1 MSHADMNNCSG
12 FNEAA
17 AAFSW
22 NSPKKA
28 INPYLDPAEVAQVS
42 ALSNLITLYAADN
55 EQEQLRREALSDQ
68 VWERYFFNESR
79 DPVQREMEQD
89 KLISRAK
96 LAHEQQRFNP
106 DMVILADVN
115 AQPSH
120 ISKPL
125 MQRIE
130 YFSSLGRP
138 KAYSRYLRETIK
150 PCLERLEHVRESQ
163 LSTSFRFMASHE
175 GLDGLLILP
184 EMSQDQVKRLST
196 LVAAHMS
203 MCLDAACGD
212 LYATDDVKPEEI
224 RKTWE
229 KVAAETL
236 CLDVIPPAFE
246 QLRRKRNRRKPVP
259 YELIPGS
266 LARMLCADWWYRKLW
281 KMRCEWREEQLRAVC
296 LVSKKASPYV
306 SYEAVMH
313 KREQRRKSLE
323 FFRSHELVNEDGDT
337 LDMEDV
343 VNASSSNPAHRRNE
357 MMACVKGLELIA
369 EMRGDCAVFY
379 TITCPSRFHSTLNNG
394 RPNPTWTNAT
404 VRQSSDYL
412 VGMFAAFRKAMHKAG
427 LRWYG
432 VRVAE
437 PHHDGT
443 VHWHLLCFMR
453 KKDRRAITA
462 LLRKFAIREDR
473 EELGNNTGPRFKSE
487 LINPRK
493 GTPTSYIAKYISKNI
508 DGRGLAGEISK
519 ETGKSLRD
527 NAEYVNAWASLHR
540 VQQFRF
546 FGIPGRQAYRELRLL
561 AGQAARQQGD
571 KKAGVP
577 VLDNPRLDAILA
589 AADAGCFA
597 TYIMKQGGVLVPRKY
612 HLIRTAYEINEE
624 PTAYGDHGIRIYGIW
639 SPIAE
644 GKICTHAVKWKMV
657 RKAVDVQEAVSG
669 LLGALLSPIGLVV
682 TALAGVALVVW
693 KYWQPITA
701 FLGGVVEGFKA
712 AAGPISAA
720 FEPLKPVFQW
730 IGDKVQALWGWFTDL
745 LTPVKSTSAELQS
758 AAAMGRRFGEALA
771 EGLNMVMHPLDSLKS
786 GVSWLLE
793 KLGIVS
799 KEAAKAK
806 LPESV
811 TRQQPATV
819 NADGKVMMPSGGFP
833 SWGYGFAGMYDSGGY
848 IPRGQF
854 GIVGENGPEI
864 VNGPAN
870 VTSRRNTA
878 ALAAVVAGM
887 MGVAAAPAELPPLH
901 PLALPAK
908 GGEAIV
914 SRAATVPLVQR
925 IEAPTQII
933 IQTQP
938 GQSAQDIAREVAR
951 QLDERERRLKAKAR
965 SNYSDQGGYDA

>member
-1 MSHADMNNCSG
+1 MSHDDMSNSSG

-17 AAFSW
+17 ASFSW
-22 NSPKKA
+22 NGPKKA
-28 INPYLDPAEVAQVS
+28 INPYLDPAEVAPES

-55 EQEQLRREALSDQ
+55 EQEQLRREALSEQ

-106 DMVILADVN
+106 DMVILADVS

-150 PCLERLEHVRESQ
+150 PCLERLDCVRDSQ
-163 LSTSFRFMASHE
+163 LSVSFRFMASHQ
-175 GLDGLLILP
+175 GLEGLLILP

-203 MCLDAACGD
+203 MCLEAACGD

-236 CLDVIPPAFE
+236 RLDVIPPAFE
-246 QLRRKRNRRKPVP
+246 KLRRKRNRRKPVP

-266 LARMLCADWWYRKLW
+266 MARMLCADWWYRKLW
-281 KMRCEWREEQLRAVC
+281 RMRCEWREEQLRAVC

-306 SYEAVMH
+306 SYEAVTH

-412 VGMFAAFRKAMHKAG
+412 VGMFAAFRKAMHKTG

-443 VHWHLLCFMR
+443 VHWHLMCFMR

-462 LLRKFAIREDR
+462 LLCKFAIREDR

-527 NAEYVNAWASLHR
+527 NAEY
-540 VQQFRF
+540 
-546 FGIPGRQAYRELRLL
+546 
-561 AGQAARQQGD
+561 
-571 KKAGVP
+571 
-577 VLDNPRLDAILA
+577 
-589 AADAGCFA
+589 
-597 TYIMKQGGVLVPRKY
+597 
-612 HLIRTAYEINEE
+612 
-624 PTAYGDHGIRIYGIW
+624 
-639 SPIAE
+639 
-644 GKICTHAVKWKMV
+644 
-657 RKAVDVQEAVSG
+657 
-669 LLGALLSPIGLVV
+669 
-682 TALAGVALVVW
+682 
-693 KYWQPITA
+693 
-701 FLGGVVEGFKA
+701 
-712 AAGPISAA
+712 
-720 FEPLKPVFQW
+720 
-730 IGDKVQALWGWFTDL
+730 
-745 LTPVKSTSAELQS
+745 
-758 AAAMGRRFGEALA
+758 
-771 EGLNMVMHPLDSLKS
+771 
-786 GVSWLLE
+786 
-793 KLGIVS
+793 
-799 KEAAKAK
+799 
-806 LPESV
+806 
-811 TRQQPATV
+811 
-819 NADGKVMMPSGGFP
+819 
-833 SWGYGFAGMYDSGGY
+833 
-848 IPRGQF
+848 
-854 GIVGENGPEI
+854 
-864 VNGPAN
+864 
-870 VTSRRNTA
+870 
-878 ALAAVVAGM
+878 
-887 MGVAAAPAELPPLH
+887 
-901 PLALPAK
+901 
-908 GGEAIV
+908 
-914 SRAATVPLVQR
+914 
-925 IEAPTQII
+925 
-933 IQTQP
+933 
-938 GQSAQDIAREVAR
+938 
-951 QLDERERRLKAKAR
+951 
-965 SNYSDQGGYDA
+965 

>member
-1 MSHADMNNCSG
+1 MSHADMNKCCG

-28 INPYLDPAEVAQVS
+28 INPYLDPAEVAPVS
-42 ALSNLITLYAADN
+42 TLSNLITLYAADN

-96 LAHEQQRFNP
+96 LAHEQQRFNS

-115 AQPSH
+115 AQPSN

-150 PCLERLEHVRESQ
+150 PCLERLEHVRDSQ
-163 LSTSFRFMASHE
+163 LSASFRFMASHE

-212 LYATDDVKPEEI
+212 LYATDDVKPKEI

-236 CLDVIPPAFE
+236 RLDVIPPAFE

-571 KKAGVP
+571 KKAGAP

-657 RKAVDVQEAVSG
+657 RKAVDVQEAAAQ
-669 LLGALLSPIGLVV
+669 GACAPWTRGNNCPLAENLYQQGKDKSADGGTRTDITRMDDKELHDYLHCMNKKERRELAARLRLVKPKRRKDYKQRI
-682 TALAGVALVVW
+682 TEHQRQQLVYEL
-693 KYWQPITA
+693 KSR
-701 FLGGVVEGFKA
+701 GFDGSEK
-712 AAGPISAA
+712 
-720 FEPLKPVFQW
+720 EV
-730 IGDKVQALWGWFTDL
+730 DL
-745 LTPVKSTSAELQS
+745 LLRGGS
-758 AAAMGRRFGEALA
+758 
-771 EGLNMVMHPLDSLKS
+771 
-786 GVSWLLE
+786 
-793 KLGIVS
+793 I
-799 KEAAKAK
+799 
-806 LPESV
+806 
-811 TRQQPATV
+811 
-819 NADGKVMMPSGGFP
+819 PSG
-833 SWGYGFAGMYDSGGY
+833 AGLRIFY
-848 IPRGQF
+848 
-854 GIVGENGPEI
+854 
-864 VNGPAN
+864 
-870 VTSRRNTA
+870 RN
-878 ALAAVVAGM
+878 
-887 MGVAAAPAELPPLH
+887 
-901 PLALPAK
+901 
-908 GGEAIV
+908 
-914 SRAATVPLVQR
+914 QR
-925 IEAPTQII
+925 LQE
-933 IQTQP
+933 
-938 GQSAQDIAREVAR
+938 DDKWRN
-951 QLDERERRLKAKAR
+951 L
-965 SNYSDQGGYDA
+965 Y

>member
-1 MSHADMNNCSG
+1 MSHADMSNCCG

-17 AAFSW
+17 ASFSW

-28 INPYLDPAEVAQVS
+28 INPYLDPAEVAPVS

-79 DPVQREMEQD
+79 DPVQREIEQD

-106 DMVILADVN
+106 DMVILADVS

-150 PCLERLEHVRESQ
+150 PCLERLEHVRDSQ

-229 KVAAETL
+229 KVDQVKRLSTLVAAHMSMCLDAACGDLYATDDVKPEEIRKTWEKVAAETL
-236 CLDVIPPAFE
+236 RLDVIPPAFE

-323 FFRSHELVNEDGDT
+323 FFRSHELVNEEGDT
-337 LDMEDV
+337 LDMEEV

-571 KKAGVP
+571 KKAGAP

-657 RKAVDVQEAVSG
+657 RKAVDVQEAAADQ
-669 LLGALLSPIGLVV
+669 GACAPWTRGNNCPLAENLNQHEKDESADGDTRTDITCMDDKELHDYLHSMSKKERRELAARLRLVKPKRRKDYKQRI
-682 TALAGVALVVW
+682 TEYQRQQLVYEL
-693 KYWQPITA
+693 KSR
-701 FLGGVVEGFKA
+701 GFDGSEK
-712 AAGPISAA
+712 
-720 FEPLKPVFQW
+720 EV
-730 IGDKVQALWGWFTDL
+730 DL
-745 LTPVKSTSAELQS
+745 LLCGGS
-758 AAAMGRRFGEALA
+758 
-771 EGLNMVMHPLDSLKS
+771 
-786 GVSWLLE
+786 
-793 KLGIVS
+793 I
-799 KEAAKAK
+799 
-806 LPESV
+806 
-811 TRQQPATV
+811 
-819 NADGKVMMPSGGFP
+819 PSG
-833 SWGYGFAGMYDSGGY
+833 AGLRIFYRNQRLQEDDKWRNMY
-848 IPRGQF
+848 
-854 GIVGENGPEI
+854 
-864 VNGPAN
+864 
-870 VTSRRNTA
+870 
-878 ALAAVVAGM
+878 
-887 MGVAAAPAELPPLH
+887 
-901 PLALPAK
+901 
-908 GGEAIV
+908 
-914 SRAATVPLVQR
+914 
-925 IEAPTQII
+925 
-933 IQTQP
+933 
-938 GQSAQDIAREVAR
+938 
-951 QLDERERRLKAKAR
+951 
-965 SNYSDQGGYDA
+965 

>member
-1 MSHADMNNCSG
+1 MSHADMNNCCG

-28 INPYLDPAEVAQVS
+28 INPYLDPAEVAPVS
-42 ALSNLITLYAADN
+42 TLSNLITLYAADN

-96 LAHEQQRFNP
+96 LAHEQQRFNS

-150 PCLERLEHVRESQ
+150 PCLERLEHVRDSQ
-163 LSTSFRFMASHE
+163 LSASFRFMASHE

-236 CLDVIPPAFE
+236 RLDVIPPAFE

-394 RPNPTWTNAT
+394 RPNP
-404 VRQSSDYL
+404 
-412 VGMFAAFRKAMHKAG
+412 
-427 LRWYG
+427 
-432 VRVAE
+432 
-437 PHHDGT
+437 
-443 VHWHLLCFMR
+443 
-453 KKDRRAITA
+453 
-462 LLRKFAIREDR
+462 
-473 EELGNNTGPRFKSE
+473 
-487 LINPRK
+487 
-493 GTPTSYIAKYISKNI
+493 
-508 DGRGLAGEISK
+508 
-519 ETGKSLRD
+519 
-527 NAEYVNAWASLHR
+527 
-540 VQQFRF
+540 
-546 FGIPGRQAYRELRLL
+546 
-561 AGQAARQQGD
+561 
-571 KKAGVP
+571 
-577 VLDNPRLDAILA
+577 RLDAILA

-597 TYIMKQGGVLVPRKY
+597 TYIIKQGGVLVPRKY

-657 RKAVDVQEAVSG
+657 RKAVDVQEAAADQ
-669 LLGALLSPIGLVV
+669 GACAPWTRGNNCP
-682 TALAGVALVVW
+682 LAENLYQQG
-693 KYWQPITA
+693 KD
-701 FLGGVVEGFKA
+701 K
-712 AAGPISAA
+712 SAD
-720 FEPLKPVFQW
+720 
-730 IGDKVQALWGWFTDL
+730 GDK
-745 LTPVKSTSAELQS
+745 
-758 AAAMGRRFGEALA
+758 
-771 EGLNMVMHPLDSLKS
+771 
-786 GVSWLLE
+786 
-793 KLGIVS
+793 
-799 KEAAKAK
+799 
-806 LPESV
+806 
-811 TRQQPATV
+811 
-819 NADGKVMMPSGGFP
+819 
-833 SWGYGFAGMYDSGGY
+833 
-848 IPRGQF
+848 
-854 GIVGENGPEI
+854 
-864 VNGPAN
+864 
-870 VTSRRNTA
+870 
-878 ALAAVVAGM
+878 
-887 MGVAAAPAELPPLH
+887 
-901 PLALPAK
+901 
-908 GGEAIV
+908 
-914 SRAATVPLVQR
+914 
-925 IEAPTQII
+925 
-933 IQTQP
+933 
-938 GQSAQDIAREVAR
+938 
-951 QLDERERRLKAKAR
+951 
-965 SNYSDQGGYDA
+965 